1 MNTIKT
7 NTGENI
13 DDYENMAVQ
22 KSNVAKRMAAGAA
35 VFVGGAA
42 VAGGAAY
49 AATQPSDTEESTPL
63 TTEDVVNG
71 ADVTSKYQPETVAEQ
86 PTTEKVVVVE
96 KHVEKPSVE
105 ETEKSSVT
113 WDETTNYYVGDEKVI
128 SVEEGTVD
136 GHKFALMD
144 INGDGHA
151 DLLAVDVDNNGRFDD
166 NEVVT
171 YTDEDHVHMGHQ
183 TAHVTE
189 QHYNSVD
196 DITPTY
202 DGQNY
207 VAQNQTHQE
216 DVIHNNFEDEKT
228 GESYH
233 GDYAEN
239 NPDYNPNVD
248 GDNGN
253 DNYLAEN
260 DSYGQNDNDNYSAG
274 MEDDSYLAETESYEQ
289 DDNVENYTAEADVD
303 TNDSFDSMMNSE
315 EFLG

>member
-7 NTGENI
+7 NTGTNI
-13 DDYENMAVQ
+13 DDYEDMAVQ
-22 KSNVAKRMAAGAA
+22 KSNVAKRVAAGAA

-49 AATQPSDTEESTPL
+49 AATQPSEGEDGAPL
-63 TTEDVVNG
+63 TAEDVVNG
-71 ADVTSKYQPETVAEQ
+71 ADVTSEYQAEPVVEQ
-86 PTTEKVVVVE
+86 PTEKVVVVE
-96 KHVEKPSVE
+96 KPVEKPSVE
-105 ETEKSSVT
+105 EPEKSSVT
-113 WDETTNYYVGDEKVI
+113 WDETTNYYVGDDKVA

-144 INGDGHA
+144 IDGDGHA
-151 DLLAVDVDNNGRFDD
+151 DLLAVDVDNNGQL
-166 NEVVT
+166 VT
-171 YTDEDHVHMGHQ
+171 YTEEDHVHMGHQ
-183 TAHVTE
+183 TARVTE

-196 DITPTY
+196 DITPNY

-207 VAQNQTHQE
+207 IAQNQTHHE

-260 DSYGQNDNDNYSAG
+260 DSYSQNDNDNYSAG
-274 MEDDSYLAETESYEQ
+274 MEDDSYLAEAEPYEQ
-289 DDNVENYTAEADVD
+289 DDNVENYTAEADID
-303 TNDSFDSMMNSE
+303 PNDSYDSMMNSE

>member
-22 KSNVAKRMAAGAA
+22 KSNVAKRVAAGAA

-49 AATQPSDTEESTPL
+49 AATQPSEGEDSVPL
-63 TTEDVVNG
+63 TAEDVVNG
-71 ADVTSKYQPETVAEQ
+71 ADVTSEYQAEPVAEQ
-86 PTTEKVVVVE
+86 PTEKVVVVE
-96 KHVEKPSVE
+96 KSVEKPSVE
-105 ETEKSSVT
+105 EPEKSSVT
-113 WDETTNYYVGDEKVI
+113 WDETTNYYVGDDKVA

-144 INGDGHA
+144 IDGDGHA
-151 DLLAVDVDNNGRFDD
+151 DLLAVDVDNNGQFDD

-171 YTDEDHVHMGHQ
+171 YTEEDHVHMGHQ
-183 TAHVTE
+183 TARVTE

-196 DITPTY
+196 DITPNY
-202 DGQNY
+202 EGQNY

-239 NPDYNPNVD
+239 NPDYNPDVD

-253 DNYLAEN
+253 GNYLAEN

-274 MEDDSYLAETESYEQ
+274 MEDDSYLAEAEPYEQ

-303 TNDSFDSMMNSE
+303 TNDSFASMMNSE

>member
-63 TTEDVVNG
+63 TAEDVVNG

-96 KHVEKPSVE
+96 KHVEIPSVE

-113 WDETTNYYVGDEKVI
+113 RDETTNYYVGDDKVA

-144 INGDGHA
+144 IDGDSHA
-151 DLLAVDVDNNGRFDD
+151 DLLAVDVDNNGQFDD

-171 YTDEDHVHMGHQ
+171 YTEEDHVHMGHQ
-183 TAHVTE
+183 TARVTE
-189 QHYNSVD
+189 QHYNSLD
-196 DITPTY
+196 DITPNY

-260 DSYGQNDNDNYSAG
+260 DSYEQNENDNYSAG
-274 MEDDSYLAETESYEQ
+274 MEDDSYLAEAESYEQ

>member
-1 MNTIKT
+1 
-7 NTGENI
+7 
-13 DDYENMAVQ
+13 
-22 KSNVAKRMAAGAA
+22 
-35 VFVGGAA
+35 
-42 VAGGAAY
+42 
-49 AATQPSDTEESTPL
+49 
-63 TTEDVVNG
+63 
-71 ADVTSKYQPETVAEQ
+71 
-86 PTTEKVVVVE
+86 
-96 KHVEKPSVE
+96 
-105 ETEKSSVT
+105 
-113 WDETTNYYVGDEKVI
+113 
-128 SVEEGTVD
+128 
-136 GHKFALMD
+136 MD
-144 INGDGHA
+144 IDGDSHA
-151 DLLAVDVDNNGRFDD
+151 DLLAVDVDNNGQFDD

-171 YTDEDHVHMGHQ
+171 YTEEDHVHMGHQ
-183 TAHVTE
+183 TARVTE

-196 DITPTY
+196 DITPNY

-274 MEDDSYLAETESYEQ
+274 MEDDSYLAEAESYEQ

>member
-22 KSNVAKRMAAGAA
+22 KSNVAKRVAAGAA

-49 AATQPSDTEESTPL
+49 AATQPSEGEDSVPL
-63 TTEDVVNG
+63 TAEDVVNG
-71 ADVTSKYQPETVAEQ
+71 ADVTSEYQAEPVAEQ
-86 PTTEKVVVVE
+86 PTEKVVVVE
-96 KHVEKPSVE
+96 KPVEKPSVE
-105 ETEKSSVT
+105 EPEKPSVT
-113 WDETTNYYVGDEKVI
+113 WDETTNYYVGDDKVA

-144 INGDGHA
+144 IDGDGHA
-151 DLLAVDVDNNGRFDD
+151 DLLAVDVDNNGQFDD

-171 YTDEDHVHMGHQ
+171 YTEEDHVHMGHQ
-183 TAHVTE
+183 TARVTE

-196 DITPTY
+196 DITPNY
-202 DGQNY
+202 EGQNY

-239 NPDYNPNVD
+239 NPDYNPDVD

-253 DNYLAEN
+253 GNYLAEN

-274 MEDDSYLAETESYEQ
+274 MEDDSYLAEAEPYEQ

>member
-7 NTGENI
+7 NTGTNI

-22 KSNVAKRMAAGAA
+22 KSNVAKRVAAGAA

-49 AATQPSDTEESTPL
+49 AATQPSEGEDSTPL
-63 TTEDVVNG
+63 TAEDVVNG
-71 ADVTSKYQPETVAEQ
+71 ADVTSEYQAEPVAEQ
-86 PTTEKVVVVE
+86 PTEKVVVVE
-96 KHVEKPSVE
+96 KPVEKPSVE

-113 WDETTNYYVGDEKVI
+113 WDETTNYYVGDDKVA

-144 INGDGHA
+144 IDGDGHA

-171 YTDEDHVHMGHQ
+171 YTEEDHVHMGHQ

-196 DITPTY
+196 DITPNY

-207 VAQNQTHQE
+207 IAQNQTQQE

-239 NPDYNPNVD
+239 NPDYNPDVD
-248 GDNGN
+248 GDN

-260 DSYGQNDNDNYSAG
+260 DSYEQNGNDNYSAG
-274 MEDDSYLAETESYEQ
+274 MDGESYLAEAEPYEQ
-289 DDNVENYTAEADVD
+289 EDNMENYTAEADID
-303 TNDSFDSMMNSE
+303 THDSFDSMMDSE

>member
-63 TTEDVVNG
+63 TAEDVVNG

-86 PTTEKVVVVE
+86 PTTEKVVIVE
-96 KHVEKPSVE
+96 KHVEKQSVE

-113 WDETTNYYVGDEKVI
+113 WDETTNYYVGDEKVV

-151 DLLAVDVDNNGRFDD
+151 DFLAVDVDNNGRFDD

-171 YTDEDHVHMGHQ
+171 YTEEDHVHMGHQ

-196 DITPTY
+196 EITPNY

-260 DSYGQNDNDNYSAG
+260 DSYGQNDNDNYFAG
-274 MEDDSYLAETESYEQ
+274 MEDDSYLAEAEPYEQ

-303 TNDSFDSMMNSE
+303 PDDSFDSMMNSE

>member
-22 KSNVAKRMAAGAA
+22 KSNVAKRVAAGAA

-49 AATQPSDTEESTPL
+49 AATQPSEGEDGAPL
-63 TTEDVVNG
+63 TAEDVVNG
-71 ADVTSKYQPETVAEQ
+71 ADVTSEYQAEPVVEQ
-86 PTTEKVVVVE
+86 TTEKVVVVE
-96 KHVEKPSVE
+96 KLVEKPSVE
-105 ETEKSSVT
+105 EPEKSSVT
-113 WDETTNYYVGDEKVI
+113 WDETTNYYVGDDKVA

-144 INGDGHA
+144 IDGDSHA
-151 DLLAVDVDNNGRFDD
+151 DLLAVDVDNNGQFDD

-171 YTDEDHVHMGHQ
+171 YTEEDHVHMGHQ
-183 TAHVTE
+183 TARVTE
-189 QHYNSVD
+189 QHYNSWD
-196 DITPTY
+196 DITPNY

-260 DSYGQNDNDNYSAG
+260 DSYSQNDNDNYSAG
-274 MEDDSYLAETESYEQ
+274 MEDDSYLAEAEPYEQ

-303 TNDSFDSMMNSE
+303 PNDSFDSMMNSE

>member
-13 DDYENMAVQ
+13 DDYESMAVQ
-22 KSNVAKRMAAGAA
+22 KSNVAKRVAAGAA

-49 AATQPSDTEESTPL
+49 AATQPSEGEDSVPL
-63 TTEDVVNG
+63 TAEDVVNG
-71 ADVTSKYQPETVAEQ
+71 ADVTSEYQAEPVAEQ
-86 PTTEKVVVVE
+86 PTEKVVVVE
-96 KHVEKPSVE
+96 KPVEKPSVE
-105 ETEKSSVT
+105 EPEKSSVT
-113 WDETTNYYVGDEKVI
+113 WDETTNYYVGDDKVA

-144 INGDGHA
+144 IDGDGHA
-151 DLLAVDVDNNGRFDD
+151 DLLAVDVDNNGQFDD

-171 YTDEDHVHMGHQ
+171 YTEEDHVHMGHQ
-183 TAHVTE
+183 TARVTE

-196 DITPTY
+196 DITPNY
-202 DGQNY
+202 EGQNY

-239 NPDYNPNVD
+239 NPDYNPDVD

-253 DNYLAEN
+253 GNYLAEN

-274 MEDDSYLAETESYEQ
+274 MEDDSYLAEAEPYEQ

>member
-22 KSNVAKRMAAGAA
+22 KSNVAKRVAAGAA

-49 AATQPSDTEESTPL
+49 AATQPSEGEDGAPL
-63 TTEDVVNG
+63 TAEDVVNG
-71 ADVTSKYQPETVAEQ
+71 ADVTSEYQAEPVVEQ
-86 PTTEKVVVVE
+86 TTEKVVVVD
-96 KHVEKPSVE
+96 KPVEKPSVE
-105 ETEKSSVT
+105 EPEKSSVT
-113 WDETTNYYVGDEKVI
+113 WDETTNYYVGDDKVA

-144 INGDGHA
+144 IDGDSHA
-151 DLLAVDVDNNGRFDD
+151 DLLAVDVDNNGQFDD

-171 YTDEDHVHMGHQ
+171 YTEEDHVHMGHQ
-183 TAHVTE
+183 TARVTE

-196 DITPTY
+196 DITPNY

-207 VAQNQTHQE
+207 IAQNQTHQE

-228 GESYH
+228 GESY
-233 GDYAEN
+233 
-239 NPDYNPNVD
+239 PDYNPNVD

-274 MEDDSYLAETESYEQ
+274 MEDDSYLAEAESYEQ

>member
-22 KSNVAKRMAAGAA
+22 KSNVAKRVAAGAA

-42 VAGGAAY
+42 VGAAY
-49 AATQPSDTEESTPL
+49 AATQPSEGEDSVPL
-63 TTEDVVNG
+63 TAEDVVNG
-71 ADVTSKYQPETVAEQ
+71 ADVTSEYQAEPVAEQ
-86 PTTEKVVVVE
+86 PAEKVVVVE
-96 KHVEKPSVE
+96 KPVEKPSVE
-105 ETEKSSVT
+105 EPEKSSVT
-113 WDETTNYYVGDEKVI
+113 WDETTNYYVGDDKVM

-144 INGDGHA
+144 VDGDGHA

-171 YTDEDHVHMGHQ
+171 YTEEDHVHMGHQ

-248 GDNGN
+248 GDNSN

-260 DSYGQNDNDNYSAG
+260 DSYEQNENDNYSAG
-274 MEDDSYLAETESYEQ
+274 MEDDSYLAEAEPYEQ

-303 TNDSFDSMMNSE
+303 PNDSFDSMMNSE

>member
-1 MNTIKT
+1 M
-7 NTGENI
+7 
-13 DDYENMAVQ
+13 D
-22 KSNVAKRMAAGAA
+22 
-35 VFVGGAA
+35 
-42 VAGGAAY
+42 
-49 AATQPSDTEESTPL
+49 
-63 TTEDVVNG
+63 
-71 ADVTSKYQPETVAEQ
+71 
-86 PTTEKVVVVE
+86 
-96 KHVEKPSVE
+96 
-105 ETEKSSVT
+105 
-113 WDETTNYYVGDEKVI
+113 
-128 SVEEGTVD
+128 VD
-136 GHKFALMD
+136 GD
-144 INGDGHA
+144 SHA
-151 DLLAVDVDNNGRFDD
+151 DLLAVDVDNNGQFDD

-171 YTDEDHVHMGHQ
+171 YTEEDHVHMGHQ
-183 TAHVTE
+183 TARVTE
-189 QHYNSVD
+189 QHYNSWD
-196 DITPTY
+196 DITPNY

-260 DSYGQNDNDNYSAG
+260 DSYSQNDNDNYSAG
-274 MEDDSYLAETESYEQ
+274 MEDDSYLAEAEPYEQ

-303 TNDSFDSMMNSE
+303 PNDSFDSMMNSE

>member
-7 NTGENI
+7 NTGETI

-22 KSNVAKRMAAGAA
+22 KSNVAKRVAAGAA

-42 VAGGAAY
+42 Y
-49 AATQPSDTEESTPL
+49 AATQPSEGEDGAPL
-63 TTEDVVNG
+63 TAEDVVNG
-71 ADVTSKYQPETVAEQ
+71 ADVTSEYQAEPVAEQ
-86 PTTEKVVVVE
+86 PAEKVVVVE
-96 KHVEKPSVE
+96 KPVEKPSVE
-105 ETEKSSVT
+105 EPEKSSVT
-113 WDETTNYYVGDEKVI
+113 WDETTNYYVGDDKVM

-144 INGDGHA
+144 IDGDGHA

-171 YTDEDHVHMGHQ
+171 YTEEDHVHMGHQ

-207 VAQNQTHQE
+207 VAQNQIHQG

-274 MEDDSYLAETESYEQ
+274 MEDDSYLAEAEPYEQ
-289 DDNVENYTAEADVD
+289 DDNMENYTAEADVD
-303 TNDSFDSMMNSE
+303 SNDSFDSMMNSE

>member
-1 MNTIKT
+1 MGDGK
-7 NTGENI
+7 
-13 DDYENMAVQ
+13 
-22 KSNVAKRMAAGAA
+22 VA
-35 VFVGGAA
+35 
-42 VAGGAAY
+42 
-49 AATQPSDTEESTPL
+49 
-63 TTEDVVNG
+63 
-71 ADVTSKYQPETVAEQ
+71 
-86 PTTEKVVVVE
+86 
-96 KHVEKPSVE
+96 
-105 ETEKSSVT
+105 
-113 WDETTNYYVGDEKVI
+113 

-144 INGDGHA
+144 IDGDGHA

-171 YTDEDHVHMGHQ
+171 YTEEDHIHMGHQ

-189 QHYNSVD
+189 QHYNNVD
-196 DITPTY
+196 DIVPNY

-207 VAQNQTHQE
+207 IAQNQTQQE

-239 NPDYNPNVD
+239 NPDYNPDVD

-253 DNYLAEN
+253 DNYTADMET
-260 DSYGQNDNDNYSAG
+260 DSY
-274 MEDDSYLAETESYEQ
+274 SYLAEAEPYEQ
-289 DDNVENYTAEADVD
+289 EDNAESYTAEADID
-303 TNDSFDSMMNSE
+303 SHDSFDSMMDSE

>member
-22 KSNVAKRMAAGAA
+22 KSNVAKRVAAGAA

-42 VAGGAAY
+42 D
-49 AATQPSDTEESTPL
+49 P
-63 TTEDVVNG
+63 
-71 ADVTSKYQPETVAEQ
+71 VAEQ
-86 PTTEKVVVVE
+86 PAEKVVVVE
-96 KHVEKPSVE
+96 KSVEKPSVE
-105 ETEKSSVT
+105 EPEKSSVT
-113 WDETTNYYVGDEKVI
+113 WDETTNYYVGDDKVM

-144 INGDGHA
+144 VDGDGHA

-171 YTDEDHVHMGHQ
+171 YTEEDHVHMGHQ

-274 MEDDSYLAETESYEQ
+274 MEDDSYLAEAESYEQ

>member
-7 NTGENI
+7 NTGTNI
-13 DDYENMAVQ
+13 DDYEDMAVQ
-22 KSNVAKRMAAGAA
+22 KSNVAKRVAAGAA

-49 AATQPSDTEESTPL
+49 AATQPSEGEDSVPL
-63 TTEDVVNG
+63 TAEDVVNG
-71 ADVTSKYQPETVAEQ
+71 ADVTSEYQAEPVVEQ
-86 PTTEKVVVVE
+86 PTEIVVE
-96 KHVEKPSVE
+96 KPVEKPSVE
-105 ETEKSSVT
+105 EPEKSSVT
-113 WDETTNYYVGDEKVI
+113 WDETTNYYVGDDKVM
-128 SVEEGTVD
+128 SVEKGTVD
-136 GHKFALMD
+136 GHKFSLMD
-144 INGDGHA
+144 IDGDGHA
-151 DLLAVDVDNNGRFDD
+151 DLLAVDVDNNGQFDD

-171 YTDEDHVHMGHQ
+171 YTEEDHIHMGHQ
-183 TAHVTE
+183 TARVTE

-196 DITPTY
+196 DITPNY

-216 DVIHNNFEDEKT
+216 DAIHNNFEDEKT

-260 DSYGQNDNDNYSAG
+260 DSYEQNENDNYSAG
-274 MEDDSYLAETESYEQ
+274 MEDDSYLAEAEPYEQ

-303 TNDSFDSMMNSE
+303 PNDSFDSMMNSE

>member
-7 NTGENI
+7 NTGTNI
-13 DDYENMAVQ
+13 DDYEDMAVQ
-22 KSNVAKRMAAGAA
+22 KSNVAKRVAAGAA

-49 AATQPSDTEESTPL
+49 AATQPSEGEDGAPL
-63 TTEDVVNG
+63 TAEDVVNG
-71 ADVTSKYQPETVAEQ
+71 ADVTSEYQAEPVVEQ
-86 PTTEKVVVVE
+86 PTEKVVVVE
-96 KHVEKPSVE
+96 KPVEKPSVE
-105 ETEKSSVT
+105 EPENSSVT
-113 WDETTNYYVGDEKVI
+113 WDETTNYYVGDDKVA

-144 INGDGHA
+144 IDGDGHA

-171 YTDEDHVHMGHQ
+171 YTEEDHVHMGHQ

-274 MEDDSYLAETESYEQ
+274 MEDDSYLAEAEPYEQ

-303 TNDSFDSMMNSE
+303 PNDSFDSMMNSE

>member
-7 NTGENI
+7 NTGETI

-22 KSNVAKRMAAGAA
+22 KSNVAKRVAAGAA

-49 AATQPSDTEESTPL
+49 AATQPSEGEDGAPL

-71 ADVTSKYQPETVAEQ
+71 ADVTSEYQAEPVVEQ
-86 PTTEKVVVVE
+86 TTEKVVVVE
-96 KHVEKPSVE
+96 KPVEKPIVE
-105 ETEKSSVT
+105 EPEKSSVT
-113 WDETTNYYVGDEKVI
+113 WDETTNYYVGDDKVA

-144 INGDGHA
+144 IDGDGHA

-171 YTDEDHVHMGHQ
+171 YTEEDHVHMGHQ

-207 VAQNQTHQE
+207 VAQNQIHQG

-274 MEDDSYLAETESYEQ
+274 MEDDSYLAEAEPYEQ

-303 TNDSFDSMMNSE
+303 PNDSFDSMMNSE